1 MDREY
6 TFTETA
12 QETAESATSRIADA
26 GEQVQ
31 EQAGQ
36 TTEQLKQRGQTLL
49 AQQKQRAAEELQQL
63 GAAVRSSADKLH
75 QQHDDTIAAYA
86 ESLAQQFDTAA
97 GYLRRADL
105 GDLIEDTQSLARRQP
120 ELFFG
125 GMFIAGLAIGRF
137 FKASGRP
144 RSSQSER
151 AQSMP
156 SSEPVT
162 ASQREP
168 VGAGTFAQPTA
179 GPVPSVTPMMT
190 TAAARATESDQSDLG
205 AECPAPEPKETR

>member
-6 TFTETA
+6 TFPDTTPETA
-12 QETAESATSRIADA
+12 QSTSSQTADA
-26 GEQVQ
+26 GQQVH

-36 TTEQLKQRGQTLL
+36 ATEQLKQRGQTLL
-49 AQQKQRAAEELQQL
+49 MQQKQRAAEELQQL
-63 GAAVRSSADKLH
+63 GAAVRNSADKLH
-75 QQHDDTIAAYA
+75 EQHDDTIAAYA

-97 GYLRRADL
+97 GYLRRAHL

-144 RSSQSER
+144 RSGQSER
-151 AQSMP
+151 AQSTP
-156 SSEPVT
+156 SPESLQL
-162 ASQREP
+162 SGREP
-168 VGAGTFAQPTA
+168 VESATFAQPTA
-179 GPVPSVTPMMT
+179 GPVPPITPMMT
-190 TAAARATESDQSDLG
+190 TAAARATESDQNALE
-205 AECPAPEPKETR
+205 AECPAPEVKEK